1 MFCTT
6 IDQNKVIV
14 ASDGAIVTNIP
25 DGAEEVEIED
35 QKSVF
40 YNETYLQLIT
50 QDGNDVYQVVEME
63 SAE

>member
-1 MFCTT
+1 M
-6 IDQNKVIV
+6 
-14 ASDGAIVTNIP
+14 SDGAIVTNIP

-35 QKSVF
+35 QKFVF